1 MTVLYDA
8 DFYPFG
14 GERTPYTN
22 TCPQNYKFEG
32 KERDTETGN
41 DDFGARYY
49 SNRFGR
55 WLSADWSAVSVP
67 VPYANLTNPQT
78 LNLYAMVADDPESFA
93 DLDGHDDGF
102 FDNILRF
109 FGLVAANDAPNS
121 EAVSQ
126 ASKTVAEAP
135 IPGTN
140 LTNGQLASGGAK
152 KMEEAAGFLQ
162 TVNETLDPTGVYAV
176 TAGRAAGLR
185 SNTDVAMSY
194 VGLGLGAGVE
204 KAIGKAQNILTN
216 RFTTETFQAAAKEAR
231 GMVVALRPDGKPF
244 DHIGP
249 LREGLKG
256 LTNSTKQLTNAL
268 KDDSLSQAA
277 REAIKNNL
285 KQINSAIDQT
295 KAFFKKNNIAL

>member
-152 KMEEAAGFLQ
+152 KME
-162 TVNETLDPTGVYAV
+162 
-176 TAGRAAGLR
+176 LR